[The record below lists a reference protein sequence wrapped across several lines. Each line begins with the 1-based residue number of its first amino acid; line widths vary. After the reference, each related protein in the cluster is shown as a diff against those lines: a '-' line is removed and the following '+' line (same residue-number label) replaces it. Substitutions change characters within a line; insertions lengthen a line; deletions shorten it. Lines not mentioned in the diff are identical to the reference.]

1 MMPPIIT
8 SPFFFLLGSPL
19 KLAMWIGNRVLTW
32 TGLMVL
38 WRKLKHAPDRVR
50 RFLLVGT
57 GQPLHESLRDAAFV
71 GTFLTYGDTLVF
83 HLFDYGETPKE
94 ER

>member
-50 RFLLVGT
+50 RFLLVG
-57 GQPLHESLRDAAFV
+57 LAINAVSLLLLV
-71 GTFLTYGDTLVF
+71 GLLRFWS
-83 HLFDYGETPKE
+83 
-94 ER
+94 RR